1 MRVMFQILIVATCLV
16 ILVYY
21 TEGNSPQT
29 ELLEGT
35 PVITKPIADLE
46 TQQRDIE
53 LLPRPTTGIST
64 FIGKSPKD
72 ILETYD
78 RPNRIDQSEFGYEW
92 WIYNVKNELLMV
104 SIKNDRVNQI
114 YTNNMS
120 FLTSP
125 FVIGQ
130 PLDEIYRTTVFGQ
143 EVTVEIDEN
152 MYIFAMNEQD
162 LHNRILVK
170 YENLYAQLYIDDIT
184 NQLYGVRFLDG
195 ETLVLHKPYEMQF
208 FGELYE
214 ASTPSS
220 YIQIDINLANRRQL
234 TDLTNSFRINYDLP
248 ALMPLD
254 TLSSL
259 ATENSEDMFMQTMES
274 HTADGEYS
282 IEQQLN
288 ELQQQYE
295 QHGMNVAAN
304 YKDSIEVLHGWLNSK
319 EHRTLL
325 TNDQFTHIGSGAY
338 LTYYAQLYVQ
348 QKLNHE
354 N

>member
-1 MRVMFQILIVATCLV
+1 MKVMFQILIVATCLV
-16 ILVYY
+16 IIVYY
-21 TEGNSPQT
+21 TEGKSPQT
-29 ELLEGT
+29 ELLEGP
-35 PVITKPIADLE
+35 PVITKPIADVE

-53 LLPRPTTGIST
+53 NLPRPTTGIST
-64 FIGKSPKD
+64 FIGKSLKD

-104 SIKNDRVNQI
+104 SIKNEKVNQI

-120 FLTSP
+120 FHINP

-130 PLDEIYRTTVFGQ
+130 TLDEIYRTTVFGQ
-143 EVTVEIDEN
+143 EITVEIDEN

-170 YENLYAQLYIDDIT
+170 YEDLYAQLYIDGIT
-184 NQLYGVRFLDG
+184 KQLHGVRFLDG

-220 YIQIDINLANRRQL
+220 YMQIDINLANRRQL
-234 TDLTNSFRINYDLP
+234 TDLANSFRIKYDLP
-248 ALMPLD
+248 ALLPSD

-259 ATENSEDMFMQTMES
+259 SSENSEDMFLQMMEVY
-274 HTADGEYS
+274 TADEEYS

-288 ELQQQYE
+288 EIQQEYE
-295 QHGMNVAAN
+295 KHGVNVAAN
-304 YKDSIEVLHGWLNSK
+304 YKDTIEVLHGWLNSK
-319 EHRTLL
+319 EHRALL
-325 TNDQFTHIGSGAY
+325 TDNQFTHIGSGAY
-338 LTYYAQLYVQ
+338 MNYFTQLYVQ
-348 QKLNHE
+348 QK
-354 N
+354 